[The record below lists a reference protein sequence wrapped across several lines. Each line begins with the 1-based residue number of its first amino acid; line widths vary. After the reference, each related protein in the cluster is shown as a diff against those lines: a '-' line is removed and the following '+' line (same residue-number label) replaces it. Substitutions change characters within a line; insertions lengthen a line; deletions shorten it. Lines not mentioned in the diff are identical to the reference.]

1 MTPLKFTGEIL
12 SQGGAKVPEF
22 RDEQGLFHPAETIH
36 PYIPHA
42 DSIKA
47 VNMAILLQ
55 RPLLLMGEP
64 GGGKT
69 RLAQSLAYE
78 LYHKVNEDGKI
89 LQHYRDMFF
98 EWHIKSNAKAKDGFY
113 ELDNL
118 QRFHD
123 AQVKSD
129 ADLDIENYIRIG
141 AMGKAFEK
149 SVSEEKRPVL
159 LIDEIDKADIDFPND
174 LLNELDRG
182 FFTIT
187 ETGRQVASVV
197 KPIVIITSNQERE
210 LPDAFLRRCIY
221 HYINP
226 LQKGQ
231 LREIIIN
238 RYYKDLEPD
247 NELIEKALTLF
258 LRIREDIRSN
268 KTAGKNVSTSELLD
282 WFEALKNYYALLD
295 SGAEDEPH
303 FKPFVNELLE
313 FRDGKG
319 GIPLQ
324 QALFKNWETII
335 DFEKRKDEYL
345 DQDNAGAAA
354 S

>member
-1 MTPLKFTGEIL
+1 MTPLKFTGEKL
-12 SQGGAKVPEF
+12 SKGAAKVPEF
-22 RDEQGLFHPAETIH
+22 KVGEDVRFPAETIH
-36 PYIPHA
+36 PYLPHA

-47 VNMAILLQ
+47 VNMAILLK

-78 LYHKVNEDGKI
+78 LFHQEEDGKVA
-89 LQHYRDMFF
+89 QHYRDWFF
-98 EWHIKSNAKAKDGFY
+98 EWHIKSNSKARDGFY
-113 ELDNL
+113 EIDNI

-123 AQVKSD
+123 SQVKKESD
-129 ADLDIENYIRIG
+129 LGIEQYIRIG
-141 AMGKAFEK
+141 AMGQAFQK
-149 SVSEEKRPVL
+149 STSEEKRPVL
-159 LIDEIDKADIDFPND
+159 LIDEIDKADLDFPND

-187 ETGRQVASVV
+187 ETGRQIASVV

-231 LREIIIN
+231 LREILIN
-238 RYYKDLEPD
+238 RYYKGLSPD
-247 NELIEKALTLF
+247 NDLIEKALDLF
-258 LRIREDIRSN
+258 LKIREDIRNN

-282 WFEALKNYYALLD
+282 WFEALKNYYALID
-295 SGAEDEPH
+295 SGSENEPH
-303 FKPFVNELLE
+303 IKPFVNELQE
-313 FRDGKG
+313 FRDGRG

-345 DQDNAGAAA
+345 HQDNTGTAAT
-354 S
+354 